1 MIPPRFHP
9 GRKVCVLDA
18 ADNIITTTIIC
29 VATDKDENHSYCVNL
44 GPITP
49 YRSQGELYLDYP
61 SALTERERRAKTKQG
76 SLQP

>member
-9 GRKVCVLDA
+9 GRKVCVLDENE
-18 ADNIITTTIIC
+18 NILSTTI
-29 VATDKDENHSYCVNL
+29 VSVLTGKDELHTYFL
-44 GPITP
+44 AHGPGTLH
-49 YRSQGELYLDYP
+49 RQQGELYLDYP